1 MTYGNEMLIKENRIK
16 TFRWLFYMSF
26 FQLLLCFIIPVSLFP
41 IQVLLPIE
49 AFIALT
55 VGLLFGLYSLGVN
68 IYGIF
73 IDRRRRT
80 LYVVI
85 TAIIS
90 LWIIWAVFTWLF
102 IDHMHYLT

>member
-1 MTYGNEMLIKENRIK
+1 
-16 TFRWLFYMSF
+16 MSL
-26 FQLLLCFIIPVSLFP
+26 FQLLLCLLVPLFLFP

-55 VGLLFGLYSLGVN
+55 IGLLFVLYFLGVN

-73 IDRRRRT
+73 IDKARRT
-80 LYVVI
+80 IYIVI
-85 TAIIS
+85 TALMG
-90 LWIIWAVFTWLF
+90 LWIAWAVITWLF